1 MSEHL
6 KIWTK
11 LAERLTEY
19 FGEEVIRTVDHPV
32 QTMGG
37 KFSFA
42 EPKVHPVS
50 GDPYEVEVSGDLT
63 FRDWTFKYYHPFNPN
78 NMAWINM
85 RATDVSEEEASD
97 IAFLIM
103 TKPMALRYK
112 YISCIYNRYLG
123 FDYQRTL
130 KAIEKSSSFKIKWD
144 PHKFCY
150 EKVKPNIA
158 KLALKIAE
166 YEHVSISEDSFD
178 PLSLDVFSYLPVE
191 ADGNFEDPV
200 GLNIKTEWASFFPED
215 TLFTEDPIVR
225 FNSREYHMEFR
236 AEETYTTVKKY
247 GSLPE
252 TDDIRILAAYF
263 RYLMDTDHG
272 KLTYIVKR
280 IYDEGHAVGNHTW
293 SHDYDNLYSSPSN
306 FIAELERFDEKILTI
321 IGVRPFITRAPGGS
335 MGQFDESYSEALKEK
350 GYIEHDWNVSSADA
364 APNDPVAKDFI
375 DNIDYQTADGRKC
388 AIILMHSSAGHEETV
403 KALPEIIRILK
414 ERGYSF
420 GVVTPMTPDL

>member
-50 GDPYEVEVSGDLT
+50 GDPYEVEISGDLT
-63 FRDWTFKYYHPFNPN
+63 FRNWTFKYYHPFNPN
-78 NMAWINM
+78 DMAWINM
-85 RATDVSEEEASD
+85 RAADVSEEEAAD

-112 YISCIYNRYLG
+112 YISCKSNRYWG

-130 KAIEKSSSFKIKWD
+130 KAIEASSSFKIKWD
-144 PHKFCY
+144 PHRFCY

-166 YEHVSISEDSFD
+166 YEHVSITEDSFD
-178 PLSLDVFSYLPVE
+178 PLSLNVYSYLSAE
-191 ADGNFEDPV
+191 KDGDFENPV
-200 GLNIKTEWASFFPED
+200 GLNIKTEWASFYPEN
-215 TLFTEDPIVR
+215 TSFTEEPIVKL
-225 FNSREYHMEFR
+225 NSREYKMEFR
-236 AEETYTTVKKY
+236 SEETYTTVKKL

-263 RYLMDTDHG
+263 RYLMDTDHVQ
-272 KLTYIVKR
+272 LTYIVKR
-280 IYDEGHAVGNHTW
+280 IYDRKNVVSGKDLVYGGYEYMEDINALYWNEKEGLWTAAEFLA
-293 SHDYDNLYSSPSN
+293 DNNYVSLNPDKDEIYFYASLQGVKKWEKWKDN
-306 FIAELERFDEKILTI
+306 EVEYIATYIKYGRLGLAEKT
-321 IGVRPFITRAPGGS
+321 
-335 MGQFDESYSEALKEK
+335 
-350 GYIEHDWNVSSADA
+350 
-364 APNDPVAKDFI
+364 
-375 DNIDYQTADGRKC
+375 TA
-388 AIILMHSSAGHEETV
+388 E
-403 KALPEIIRILK
+403 
-414 ERGYSF
+414 
-420 GVVTPMTPDL
+420 